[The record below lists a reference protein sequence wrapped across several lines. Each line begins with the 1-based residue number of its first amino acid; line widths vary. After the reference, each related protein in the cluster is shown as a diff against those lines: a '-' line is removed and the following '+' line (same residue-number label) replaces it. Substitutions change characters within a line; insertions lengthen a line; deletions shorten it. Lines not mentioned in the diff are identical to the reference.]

1 MQFRRSWGARSLSGE
16 ELCLHTKTAPVNRGT
31 STIVYLILYQIR
43 AECVK
48 KYLLALAHFSGRD
61 SLKGRIESEL
71 CHLRACRWSDGLRLF
86 HFGGIRRSSKSQ
98 GPVLRACRWSD
109 GLRLFHFGGIRRSS
123 KSQGP
128 VRIRLPKQICTNA
141 DVTFPFSQRTLKTL
155 KVFVSRSR
163 HKGFVGL
170 NRRRILW
177 VFSEGKT
184 CSP

>member
-98 GPVLRACRWSD
+98 GPV
-109 GLRLFHFGGIRRSS
+109 
-123 KSQGP
+123 
-128 VRIRLPKQICTNA
+128 RIRLPKQICTDA
-141 DVTFPFSQRTLKTL
+141 E
-155 KVFVSRSR
+155 VSRPREFHPRPLREPDVNLSAHPAPIIQTIWKR
-163 HKGFVGL
+163 AIWFCYVQRFL
-170 NRRRILW
+170 LSN
-177 VFSEGKT
+177 S
-184 CSP
+184 